1 MPLKNTTPFGCP
13 FVYMSISEA
22 HTLGVV
28 EQAGRQAGKE
38 SGGGSMR
45 GERCGAAHLRAPAR
59 LLVVLL
65 SLRGKGVAVVGRGS
79 VAASRAQLARH
90 SLAAHAPVGR

>member
-1 MPLKNTTPFGCP
+1 
-13 FVYMSISEA
+13 
-22 HTLGVV
+22 
-28 EQAGRQAGKE
+28 
-38 SGGGSMR
+38 MR